1 VTSRE
6 EGVDKNCAEYSK
18 AIVFKRCMLAVIKTF
33 EICMNTDKL
42 ALV

>member
-6 EGVDKNCAEYSK
+6 EGVDKNCAEYK